1 MKSEALSMHQ
11 EIRNIAKLQGL
22 IYSRYLLLCTCML
35 CMLYYLA
42 HRYGLYC
49 FYPFALSLITPTL
62 IELRQKKGLHNATV
76 LLPVLREQY
85 HYSKLRHVSL
95 SVAFWL
101 CNILLIS
108 WYFRLIYSSSANW
121 LANHIP
127 LFLLLENLLC
137 YLGITYY
144 YQFKFHYQLINNRW

>member
-62 IELRQKKGLHNATV
+62 IELSQKKGLHNATV

-95 SVAFWL
+95 SVAFWQYF
-101 CNILLIS
+101 IDFMVFSSHLLFLS
-108 WYFRLIYSSSANW
+108 QLACKPYSSILVTREFA
-121 LANHIP
+121 L
-127 LFLLLENLLC
+127 LFRYHLLLP
-137 YLGITYY
+137 I
-144 YQFKFHYQLINNRW
+144 